1 MTKLPKYKLYR
12 KAWIKWGAFS
22 QLDMVMEE
30 CAELIQ
36 AVSKF
41 KRCNTRREAAMREV
55 HLLEEAADVQIM
67 IEQLR
72 TLYDDEV
79 FKRIKKEKLE
89 RLEEMILSKK

>member
-1 MTKLPKYKLYR
+1 MTKLPVYKLYR

-30 CAELIQ
+30 CAELIK

-41 KRCNTRREAAMREV
+41 KRCSTRVEAAEREV
-55 HLLEEAADVQIM
+55 QLLGEAADVQIM

-72 TLYDDEV
+72 TMYDDEV